1 MKFGLDEEVIKK
13 LNTIFKNYNIQ
24 KVIIFGSR
32 AKGNYKKYSDIDL
45 AFIGNIDFNTKL
57 EILEKIDDLLLPY
70 EVDLIDF
77 NKIKNLELKN
87 HIKRVG
93 KEIFPSL

>member
-1 MKFGLDEEVIKK
+1 MKFGLDDKVIDK
-13 LNTIFKNYNIQ
+13 LNNIFKNYNIQ

-32 AKGNYKKYSDIDL
+32 AKGNYKPYSDIDL
-45 AFIGNIDFNTKL
+45 AFIGDIDFDTKL

-70 EVDLIDF
+70 KVDFIDF
-77 NKIKNLELKN
+77 DKIKNINLKN

-93 KEIFPSL
+93 KVFY

>member
-1 MKFGLDEEVIKK
+1 MKFGLDDEIIDK
-13 LNTIFKNYNIQ
+13 LNNIFKNHNIQ

-32 AKGNYKKYSDIDL
+32 VKGNYKPYSDIDL
-45 AFIGNIDFNTKL
+45 AFIGDIDFDTKL

-70 EVDLIDF
+70 KVDFIDF
-77 NKIKNLELKN
+77 DKIKNINLKN

-93 KEIFPSL
+93 KVFY

>member
-1 MKFGLDEEVIKK
+1 MRFGLNDEVIDK
-13 LNTIFKNYNIQ
+13 LNNIFKNYNIQ

-32 AKGNYKKYSDIDL
+32 AKGNYKPYSDIDL
-45 AFIGNIDFNTKL
+45 AFIGDIDFNTKL

-70 EVDLIDF
+70 KVDFIDF
-77 NKIKNLELKN
+77 DKIKNINLKN

-93 KEIFPSL
+93 KVFY

>member
-1 MKFGLDEEVIKK
+1 MKFGLDEEVIDK
-13 LNTIFKNYNIQ
+13 LNNIFKSYNIK

-32 AKGNYKKYSDIDL
+32 AKGNYKQYSDIDL
-45 AFIGNIDFNTKL
+45 AFIGDIDFDTKL

-70 EVDLIDF
+70 KVDFLGFD
-77 NKIKNLELKN
+77 KIKNIELKN

-93 KEIFPSL
+93 EIFYKG

>member
-1 MKFGLDEEVIKK
+1 MRFGLNDEVIDK
-13 LNTIFKNYNIQ
+13 LNNIFKNYNIQ

-32 AKGNYKKYSDIDL
+32 AKGNYKPYSDIDL
-45 AFIGNIDFNTKL
+45 AFIGDIDFDTKL

-70 EVDLIDF
+70 KVDFIDF
-77 NKIKNLELKN
+77 DKIKNINLKN

-93 KEIFPSL
+93 KVFY